1 MMRLRNF
8 LFTGIAAG
16 SLAVFTPAIQAELPV
31 DVRTSAN
38 ADAQKPAIQQYVSAL
53 VGQIRG
59 TDPKLASQAREELT
73 KQVESNPTAGIQV
86 SASFQLVYSSA
97 VMNDI
102 QTMLKSPDVRDRLSA
117 GVIVQRLSNAT
128 KLMSLQQA
136 TQTLLADESP
146 AVALWG
152 VKSAA
157 ALIPTVL
164 NGGFAAQNE
173 KLTTGIVDAVKKHP
187 QSGPIAQDAYRAL
200 DVTKIQPP
208 LPAAGIAKATAA
220 MNDMLAARVQLYI
233 KGLPADVQADRDPT
247 LFLWNVVNAKQ
258 PEVMVTSVQ
267 NLVNLLSVTSQR
279 FSQTTG
285 GDRDRLQKVAE
296 SAAGSL
302 IVIFTNTG
310 NEAPIASLKPFQR
323 IGMMNGAQMSE
334 RLATAVSEIRKL
346 PAFKSLKD
354 PPVVQ
359 PLAEAAAAN

>member
-1 MMRLRNF
+1 MMRLRNY

-16 SLAVFTPAIQAELPV
+16 SLAIFTPATQAELPV

-38 ADAQKPAIQQYVSAL
+38 ADAQKPAIQQYVTAL

-73 KQVESNPTAGIQV
+73 KQVKSNPNAGLQV
-86 SASFQLVYSSA
+86 SASFQLVYTTA
-97 VMNDI
+97 VMNEI
-102 QTMLKSPDVRDRLSA
+102 QPMLKSPDVRDRLSA
-117 GVIVQRLSNAT
+117 GVIVQRLADAT

-173 KLTTGIVDAVKKHP
+173 KLTAGIVDAVKKHP
-187 QSGPIAQDAYRAL
+187 QSGPIVQDAYRAL
-200 DVTKIQPP
+200 DITKIQPA
-208 LPAAGIAKATAA
+208 LPAAGIDKATTAI
-220 MNDMLAARVQLYI
+220 NDILAARVQMYVN
-233 KGLPADVQADRDPT
+233 GLPADVQADRDPT
-247 LFLWNVVNAKQ
+247 LYLWNVVNARQ
-258 PEVMVTSVQ
+258 PAVMLTSVQ

-279 FSQTTG
+279 LSQTS
-285 GDRDRLQKVAE
+285 GDTRDRLQKVAE
-296 SAAGSL
+296 NAAGSL

-310 NEAPIASLKPFQR
+310 NDAPIASLKPFQR
-323 IGMMNGAQMSE
+323 IGMMNGPQMAD
-334 RLATAVSEIRKL
+334 RLANAVTEIRKV

-359 PLAEAAAAN
+359 PLAQAAAGN